1 MPQDLGRGSDWAS
14 KQPPRFKNLL
24 SIQAPEGNF
33 PALPRTRRAS
43 PSPGSRRLLR
53 SERRQA
59 RRAGVA
65 AATSSPTSP
74 AEAGRP
80 RRESRKEWGARALPG
95 AERRRGKEGRSWEAV
110 TGRRAKRPVRDRD
123 TDGSPGAQGRVRS
136 QPRANEHKAPG
147 SHPSAPPPLR
157 PQPRRPL
164 RRVTRTAHAG
174 SGYHWCRTAPC
185 PAPDPGRPAPFRA
198 AEHSAGEPPAA
209 LALRPG
215 AYVGGS

>member
-123 TDGSPGAQGRVRS
+123 TDVSPGAQGRVRS

-147 SHPSAPPPLR
+147 SRPSAPPPPASPPATSR
-157 PQPRRPL
+157 HAHGPRRLGTSLVPDSPMP
-164 RRVTRTAHAG
+164 RPRPRTP
-174 SGYHWCRTAPC
+174 RPF
-185 PAPDPGRPAPFRA
+185 PGC
-198 AEHSAGEPPAA
+198 
-209 LALRPG
+209 
-215 AYVGGS
+215 